1 MLSLTVSIVET
12 IFIKS
17 AIFTVEKLAY
27 GTYYALGS
35 MVNYYYPKKTEL
47 EILQNEVK
55 LLKDTVRLL
64 EEKELKQLEKQVI
77 VLDDDIEIDDDINDL
92 NDLNDVKI

>member
-17 AIFTVEKLAY
+17 AIFTLEKLAY

-35 MVNYYYPKKTEL
+35 MVNYYYPKKSEL

-64 EEKELKQLEKQVI
+64 EEKELKEIEKHK
-77 VLDDDIEIDDDINDL
+77 LL
-92 NDLNDVKI
+92 F